1 MEKLNQPL
9 GLPIKD
15 IAYNCTK
22 YIKVFAPDLRTMQK
36 KETFVRAKIRIYREK

>member
-22 YIKVFAPDLRTMQK
+22 YIKVFAPDYNH
-36 KETFVRAKIRIYREK
+36 AEKGDLCKG